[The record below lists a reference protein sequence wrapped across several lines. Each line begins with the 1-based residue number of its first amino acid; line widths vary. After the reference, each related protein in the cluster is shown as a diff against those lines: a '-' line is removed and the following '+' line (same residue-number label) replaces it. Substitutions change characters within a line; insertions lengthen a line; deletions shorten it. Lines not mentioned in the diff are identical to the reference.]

1 MYHFTAAGSCHARQ
15 KFHQS
20 LREVGI
26 SIGDLWPTRG
36 ALVEDASQCCPPLE
50 HFWPDIAALPIDA
63 VRNATAGALIIGQR
77 PRANVP
83 AASAISEQASIV
95 RERGGVGVGV
105 GVGARGGKTRMG
117 LEKEQVE
124 AGVGSILCR

>member
-1 MYHFTAAGSCHARQ
+1 
-15 KFHQS
+15 
-20 LREVGI
+20 
-26 SIGDLWPTRG
+26 
-36 ALVEDASQCCPPLE
+36 LE

-63 VRNATAGALIIGQR
+63 IRNATAGALIIGQR

-95 RERGGVGVGV
+95 RERGGGGGGVGVGVGV

-124 AGVGSILCR
+124 ACVGSILCR